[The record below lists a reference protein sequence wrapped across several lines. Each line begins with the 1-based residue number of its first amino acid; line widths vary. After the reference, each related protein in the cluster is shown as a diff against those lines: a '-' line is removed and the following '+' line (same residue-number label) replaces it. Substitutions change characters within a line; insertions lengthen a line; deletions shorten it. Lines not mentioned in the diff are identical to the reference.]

1 MDWGD
6 GLALTWIVASD
17 SRGTAEDLP
26 QECGV
31 LPAVLD
37 EHILQ
42 GLCPVELIE
51 DDGG

>member
-6 GLALTWIVASD
+6 GLAPTWIVASD
-17 SRGTAEDLP
+17 SRGAAEDLP
-26 QECGV
+26 QEGGV
-31 LPAVLD
+31 LPAVLH

-42 GLCPVELIE
+42 GLRPVEFIE